1 MNSWAYYQDHWNF
14 YHKVTFDG
22 PNKIIWVNPGVTEL
36 DVKTDIYSDWKEWT
50 DNRNPDGLINARYLP
65 ALRSVGGDPLPG
77 SRFLGAT
84 FFLIN
89 GWRIK
94 PYEGAYRLTI
104 NGNLYTE
111 EGDTPFL
118 NADGNLNNIRIEST
132 VSNLIDT
139 VDTGVGTVDEVA
151 EAVWGTDLADYE
163 DEDDTA
169 GHDVKDIKPNTGL
182 IPATL

>member
-1 MNSWAYYQDHWNF
+1 MSLWKYYQDHWLY

-22 PNKIIWVNPGVTEL
+22 PNKLILINEGVTEI
-36 DVKTDIYSDWKEWT
+36 DVQVDLYSDWKEWA
-50 DNRNPDGLINARYLP
+50 DNENPDNLINAAYLP
-65 ALRSVGGDPLPG
+65 AMRSVGGDPLPG

-94 PYEGAYRLTI
+94 PYSGSYRLTVT
-104 NGNLYTE
+104 GNLYTE
-111 EGDTPFL
+111 EGDSPYI
-118 NADGNLNNIRIEST
+118 NADGLLNNIRIEST

-139 VDTGVGTVDEVA
+139 VDTGVGTAEEVA
-151 EAVWGTDLADYE
+151 DAVWEADITEYENDTDSAGEAVN
-163 DEDDTA
+163 
-169 GHDVKDIKPNTGL
+169 DIKRNTGL